1 MADIV
6 AYVLIDTK
14 PGAAADVAKVLSE
27 LGPVHWAAVV
37 TGPYDIIAGV
47 RVSDNEMLG
56 TLVRERIHG
65 ISGVIETM
73 TTVAVSFHG
82 GKVPSISVSLTLT
95 PAMMS

>member
-1 MADIV
+1 MADTG
-6 AYVLIDTK
+6 AYVLIKTK
-14 PGAAADVAKVLSE
+14 PGAAADVAKMVSE

-56 TLVRERIHG
+56 TLVVERIRG

-73 TTVAVSFHG
+73 TAVMVSFHR
-82 GKVPSISVSLTLT
+82 GKVPRGIMA
-95 PAMMS
+95 PP